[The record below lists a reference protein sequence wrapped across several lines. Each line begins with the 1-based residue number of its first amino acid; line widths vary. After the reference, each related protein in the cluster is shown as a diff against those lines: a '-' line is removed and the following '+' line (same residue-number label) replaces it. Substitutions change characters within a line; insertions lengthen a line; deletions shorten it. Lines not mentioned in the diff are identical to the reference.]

1 MVRTENGPK
10 ADQPHD
16 GEAVRY
22 DPSFTAQGAAIKKLI
37 KELGI
42 GSYYNVIEALPP
54 NLPYIGNNQTDAS
67 LRQFLAGRKGTADR
81 KKLIDALIDLFATR
95 SVETDADAE
104 RDGLEK
110 TKSKIRARIYGDG
123 SSAAEPTP
131 TDVTPSFAKLE
142 TVSAAEYADD
152 FLDVKAP
159 HMGDIVAGF
168 DIKRSIY
175 ADDDGLK
182 QYALGLLADAKGKHL
197 VTISGQPGAGKSVLA
212 LQLAHDCLANGY
224 AVYNLYID
232 WLRPESL
239 ASQIRAAA
247 EQEKVPCVFIFD
259 GAANLARGE
268 TNLLD
273 VYSSLGDVDVPVLL
287 VGIEAWQLLKPAEV
301 EGLRNEG
308 SEARHFT
315 VHRLS
320 DRELE
325 EFVDHVIE
333 MEKSGK
339 VQDVRCSLSKAS
351 RIALCSEE
359 RDRYPATALL
369 IFRYGRSVADIL
381 IEEYDSLA
389 GSFAQEIYTYIIT
402 FSGLGLEIPRSCISR
417 ILRRQPKRETGFWEL
432 LDRVTSLVEGRL
444 GLRHNIFFRH
454 IAPYAIPNVSDR
466 ANVII
471 DVLLSMSEENPI
483 EDDFA
488 QALFSKVK
496 PIASLLGRDEQ
507 AVEHFISDGRDVS
520 HDEVQPHWRT
530 GWLTCLGRIS
540 SIVLLDHE
548 TAELCFAAAISAYPR
563 NKFALRE
570 RSWNL
575 LRAGKNDL
583 AEQAARDAIEE
594 FPSDV
599 TTLVRSATVLQFT
612 TESGFDLAGELFER
626 ALELD
631 PEHDE
636 ARKKQESYE
645 DAAAYKRYLSSSW
658 EGIEDEILDRLRTP
672 WFVWTFRK
680 GVRSSRGNKA
690 VRGKLSGLIQDPLGD
705 IDQIREVT
713 GEAQRSSDKFTKALV
728 LANLARAEYVQWY
741 QGGFEVDFDKIEQ
754 MFKDAL
760 SDAPREPFI
769 RTWYGTFLKEVRKDS
784 SAAEKNY
791 RDAIDL
797 ASQYKRRD
805 GKKPFENHPMLLN
818 NLALLLMQEARLE
831 TDPTAKFMEAQT
843 LLDAAIEKIDTDNSN
858 FQWPKDTHADLIR
871 LKKEAGIS

>member
-10 ADQPHD
+10 ADQQSSY
-16 GEAVRY
+16 ETRRY
-22 DPSFTAQGAAIKKLI
+22 DEAFKAYGAVIKGML
-37 KELGI
+37 KELGFQ
-42 GSYYNVIEALPP
+42 GQSQLLQELPSDVGI
-54 NLPYIGNNQTDAS
+54 N
-67 LRQFLAGRKGTADR
+67 
-81 KKLIDALIDLFATR
+81 
-95 SVETDADAE
+95 DAE
-104 RDGLEK
+104 TFRHFLGGRRGGPRQEVYDAIIEVFAHRTMAMSTSAKSDGLEM
-110 TKSKIRARIYGDG
+110 TSSKIRAKIFDEEFPPP
-123 SSAAEPTP
+123 SPSLA
-131 TDVTPSFAKLE
+131 DVTPSFARLE
-142 TVSAAEYADD
+142 IAAPEQYADS

-159 HMGDIVAGF
+159 TLSDIAAGF

-175 ADDDGLK
+175 TGDDGLK
-182 QYALGLLADAKGKHL
+182 EHVFAALAGEKAKHL

-212 LQLAHDCLANGY
+212 LQLAHDCLASGY
-224 AVYNLYID
+224 AVYSLYVD
-232 WLRPESL
+232 WRSSEAL
-239 ASQIRAAA
+239 ASQIRAATER
-247 EQEKVPCVFIFD
+247 EQVPCIFIFD

-273 VYSSLGDVDVPVLL
+273 VYNSLGDVGVPVLL

-301 EGLRNEG
+301 DGLRNEG

-333 MEKSGK
+333 MEMSGK

-381 IEEYDSLA
+381 IEEYNSLA

-417 ILRRQPKRETGFWEL
+417 ILRRQPNRESGFWEL
-432 LDRVTSLVEGRL
+432 LDRVTSQVEGRL

-471 DVLLSMSEENPI
+471 DVLVAMSEDNPI

-496 PIASLLGRDEQ
+496 PIASLLGRDEK
-507 AVEHFISDGRDVS
+507 AIEHFVSDGRDVS

-612 TESGFDLAGELFER
+612 TENGFDLAGELFER
-626 ALELD
+626 ALKLD
-631 PEHDE
+631 PDHDE
-636 ARKKQESYE
+636 ARKKQESHE

-690 VRGKLSGLIQDPLGD
+690 VKGKLSGLIQDPLGD
-705 IDQIREVT
+705 IDQIREVA

-741 QGGFEVDFDKIEQ
+741 QDGFEVDFDKIEQ

-805 GKKPFENHPMLLN
+805 GRKPFENHPMLLN
-818 NLALLLMQEARLE
+818 NLALLLMQDARLKA
-831 TDPTAKFMEAQT
+831 DPTAKFKEAQA
-843 LLDAAIEKIDTDNSN
+843 LLDAAIEKIDADNSN
-858 FQWPKDTHADLIR
+858 FQWPKDTYADLIR